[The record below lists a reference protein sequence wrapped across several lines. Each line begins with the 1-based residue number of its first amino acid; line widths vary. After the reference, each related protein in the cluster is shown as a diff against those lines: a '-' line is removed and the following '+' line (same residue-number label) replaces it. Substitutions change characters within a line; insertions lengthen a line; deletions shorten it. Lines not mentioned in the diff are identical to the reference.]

1 MTTPL
6 LHSLPIVTWAPVED
20 GRVVGSRRGEFVG
33 FVEATADGS
42 YVAFDSRAQPIG
54 RYDTLASAKASTGT
68 VSPDPKTARRRRGV
82 ERALFA
88 GATVSGAVAGIMVLA
103 AGVLAPGW

>member
-1 MTTPL
+1 MSAPL

-20 GRVVGSRRGEFVG
+20 GLVVGSRRGEFVG
-33 FVEATADGS
+33 FVESTADGS

-54 RYDTLASAKASTGT
+54 RYETLASAKASTGT
-68 VSPDPKTARRRRGV
+68 VSPDPRTARRRRRA

-88 GATVSGAVAGIMVLA
+88 GATVTGAVAGMMVLA

>member
-1 MTTPL
+1 MSTPL

-20 GRVVGSRRGEFVG
+20 GLVVGSRRGEFVG
-33 FVEATADGS
+33 FVESTADGS

-54 RYDTLASAKASTGT
+54 RYATLASAKASTGT
-68 VSPDPKTARRRRGV
+68 VDADPRTAQRRRRL

-88 GATVSGAVAGIMVLA
+88 GATVSGAVAGAMVLA